1 MSRKR
6 WRASSFFPG
15 CKGKPIPDEFSV
27 SVRRSNSMGRE
38 ELLRKLTGMAA
49 DVVRDCRVELAL
61 GWLLCNK
68 IKEPL
73 PGVPPDLFKML
84 KFVRDQGWQEVD
96 AAYTGGDYF
105 EDCLR
110 LALRKSQSVGVQETR
125 TRSGVDRKARA
136 RWKQTTALG
145 I

>member
-1 MSRKR
+1 
-6 WRASSFFPG
+6 
-15 CKGKPIPDEFSV
+15 
-27 SVRRSNSMGRE
+27 MGRE

>member
-1 MSRKR
+1 
-6 WRASSFFPG
+6 
-15 CKGKPIPDEFSV
+15 
-27 SVRRSNSMGRE
+27 MGRE

-73 PGVPPDLFKML
+73 PGVPPHLFKML

-110 LALRKSQSVGVQETR
+110 LALRKSQPVGVRETR
-125 TRSGVDRKARA
+125 TRGGVDRKARA

>member
-1 MSRKR
+1 
-6 WRASSFFPG
+6 
-15 CKGKPIPDEFSV
+15 
-27 SVRRSNSMGRE
+27 MGRE
-38 ELLRKLTGMAA
+38 ELSRKLTGMAA

-68 IKEPL
+68 SKDPL
-73 PGVPPDLFKML
+73 PGVPPDLFNML
-84 KFVRDQGWQEVD
+84 NFVRDQGWQEVD

-110 LALRKSQSVGVQETR
+110 LALRKSQSVAVRKTP
-125 TRSGVDRKARA
+125 TRSGADRRARA
-136 RWKQTTALG
+136 RWSQTTALG